1 MKLQER
7 KIHEE
12 TNAPGHL
19 MLLFQTVLQ
28 LFSMIGIN
36 THDLSH
42 VTKNG
47 TRFPSQT
54 ELEHFAKQV
63 ERIFKE
69 NGEMKSKIAQQ
80 EERIQL
86 MDNKQQQDF
95 SSSASAE
102 NTQTILATELSRKL
116 NSEEAKLADLEFLL
130 FEGNKVNED
139 LQRQVSKIVK
149 EQEAFSGTV
158 NRLQGQIESMG
169 LPPSL
174 HNVMNGDSQLNDTNQ
189 QQITS
194 YNGVLVW
201 KISNFAHRRQDATS
215 GRQTSFY
222 SPCFYT
228 SYYGYKLCARIY
240 FNGDGMGKGT
250 HVSLFFAVMRG
261 EYDAILC
268 WPFRQKVTFMLLDQD
283 NVEHVIDAFRPD
295 PNSSSFQRP
304 RRETNIPSGCPT
316 FCSLSELNNHAYVKD
331 DAMFLKV
338 IVDTTDL

>member
-7 KIHEE
+7 KLHEE
-12 TNAPGHL
+12 ANAPNHL

-47 TRFPSQT
+47 TRFASQT

-63 ERIFKE
+63 ERILKE
-69 NGEMKSKIAQQ
+69 NGELKSKIAQQ

-86 MDNKQQQDF
+86 MDSK
-95 SSSASAE
+95 
-102 NTQTILATELSRKL
+102 
-116 NSEEAKLADLEFLL
+116 
-130 FEGNKVNED
+130 
-139 LQRQVSKIVK
+139 QVSKIVK

-158 NRLQGQIESMG
+158 NRLQGQIESTG
-169 LPPSL
+169 PPLAL
-174 HNVMNGDSQLNDTNQ
+174 HNVMMGDSQLIDHTYQ

-194 YNGVLVW
+194 YDGVLIW
-201 KISNFAHRRQDATS
+201 KISNFALKKQDATS
-215 GRQTSFY
+215 GRQTSFF

-228 SYYGYKLCARIY
+228 SFHGYKLCARIY
-240 FNGDGMGKGT
+240 LNGDGMGKGT
-250 HVSLFFAVMRG
+250 HISLFFVVMRG
-261 EYDAILC
+261 EYDAILR
-268 WPFRQKVTFMLLDQD
+268 WPFRKRVTFMLLDQD

-304 RRETNIPSGCPT
+304 RRETNIPSGCAT

-331 DAMFLKV
+331 DVMFLKV

>member
-7 KIHEE
+7 KLHEE
-12 TNAPGHL
+12 TNASNHL

-47 TRFPSQT
+47 TRVPSQT

-63 ERIFKE
+63 ERILKE
-69 NGEMKSKIAQQ
+69 NGELKSKIAQQ

-86 MDNKQQQDF
+86 IDRQQQNL
-95 SSSASAE
+95 SSSASVE
-102 NTQTILATELSRKL
+102 NAHNLLATELSRKL

-158 NRLQGQIESMG
+158 NRLQGQVESMG
-169 LPPSL
+169 PPLSF
-174 HNVMNGDSQLNDTNQ
+174 HNVMMGDSQLNDHTNQ

-201 KISNFAHRRQDATS
+201 KISNFALKQQDATS
-215 GRQTSFY
+215 GRQTSFF

-228 SYYGYKLCARIY
+228 SFHGYKLCARIY
-240 FNGDGMGKGT
+240 LNGDGMGKGT
-250 HVSLFFAVMRG
+250 HISLFFAVMRG
-261 EYDAILC
+261 EYDAILR

-316 FCSLSELNNHAYVKD
+316 FCSLSELSNHAYVKD

>member
-7 KIHEE
+7 KLHEE
-12 TNAPGHL
+12 TNAPNHL

-28 LFSMIGIN
+28 LFSMTGIN
-36 THDLSH
+36 THDFSH

-47 TRFPSQT
+47 TRVPSQT

-63 ERIFKE
+63 ERILKE
-69 NGEMKSKIAQQ
+69 NGELKSKIAQQ

-86 MDNKQQQDF
+86 MDRQQQNF
-95 SSSASAE
+95 SSSASVE
-102 NTQTILATELSRKL
+102 NAHNILATELSRKL

-169 LPPSL
+169 PPLSL
-174 HNVMNGDSQLNDTNQ
+174 HNVMMGDSQLNDRTNQ

-201 KISNFAHRRQDATS
+201 KISNFALKQQDATS
-215 GRQTSFY
+215 GRQTSFF

-228 SYYGYKLCARIY
+228 SFHGYKLCARIY
-240 FNGDGMGKGT
+240 LNGDGMGKGT
-250 HVSLFFAVMRG
+250 HISLFFAVMRG
-261 EYDAILC
+261 EYDAILR

-316 FCSLSELNNHAYVKD
+316 FCSLSELSNHAYVKD

>member
-7 KIHEE
+7 KLHEE
-12 TNAPGHL
+12 TNARNHL

-63 ERIFKE
+63 ERILKE
-69 NGEMKSKIAQQ
+69 NGELKSKIAQQ

-86 MDNKQQQDF
+86 IDRQQQNF
-95 SSSASAE
+95 SSSASVE
-102 NTQTILATELSRKL
+102 NAHNLLATELSRKL

-158 NRLQGQIESMG
+158 NRLQGQVESMG
-169 LPPSL
+169 PPLSL
-174 HNVMNGDSQLNDTNQ
+174 HNVMMGDSQLNDRTNQ

-201 KISNFAHRRQDATS
+201 KISNFALKQQDATS
-215 GRQTSFY
+215 GRQTSFF

-228 SYYGYKLCARIY
+228 SFHGYKLCARIY
-240 FNGDGMGKGT
+240 LNGDGMGKGT
-250 HVSLFFAVMRG
+250 HISLFFAVMRG
-261 EYDAILC
+261 EYDAILR

-304 RRETNIPSGCPT
+304 RRETNIASGCPT
-316 FCSLSELNNHAYVKD
+316 FCSIEELNNHAYVRD
-331 DAMFLKV
+331 DTMFFKI
-338 IVDTTDL
+338 IVDTSDL